1 MKKNHKI
8 LPESKIAS
16 TYAYPFWRC
25 NGVEFESS
33 TKIKFYR
40 RKFKMKN
47 SRDIRLKIIL
57 IFVLKVFCD
66 AQTNIENNIF
76 DFDVK
81 ILILKLISS
90 KTALILN
97 Y

>member
-1 MKKNHKI
+1 
-8 LPESKIAS
+8 
-16 TYAYPFWRC
+16 
-25 NGVEFESS
+25 
-33 TKIKFYR
+33 
-40 RKFKMKN
+40 MKN
-47 SRDIRLKIIL
+47 CRDIRLKIIF

-66 AQTNIENNIF
+66 AQTNIENSIF